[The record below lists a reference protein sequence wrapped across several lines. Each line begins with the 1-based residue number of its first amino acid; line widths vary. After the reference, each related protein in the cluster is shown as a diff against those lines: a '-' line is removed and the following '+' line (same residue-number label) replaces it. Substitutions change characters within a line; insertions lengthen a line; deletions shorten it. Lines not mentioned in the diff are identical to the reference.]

1 MSTEIKN
8 TLFRFV
14 SMRAPELTDDNKPQD
29 GFVFRDDAVKKG
41 AFDTAVAN
49 VTAGTTKWQ
58 ALKTAANSFSALSV
72 ENIKKIDPKL
82 YELSVW
88 IAKNRLS
95 YDTEEVLKRIEG
107 IASLSDNDVLGGLW
121 DNLFYQTLT
130 QKEFYA
136 KEIIIQLLIANHF
149 LLNYKGDKEQIKE
162 LLNAKVVLPKIL
174 FGEGEVNGTSEKKEA
189 SAREA
194 KSFTSVPTAAMAKQ
208 QSIAQAELHNQQ
220 LSLLSKELKRVE
232 KAYQKERSITL
243 EAAENDYQ
251 KAIKP
256 ILDQYTKDVEE
267 TKKKWCEIKDPNA
280 DYDPNDPC
288 NQPDTVPQPE
298 LPDFNFVFR
307 KELDFEYLQSKLSAE
322 SFETLSDL
330 IVVDSNDALEK
341 TARVAQPEFDAFT
354 EDYEGFADVDGFIH
368 DVISGNDDTVV
379 DNTEEEGNTLVSVGG
394 ILIPVDT
401 TNSSPSFSYQLCSK
415 AIRKLFFPKTH
426 NADLSIVVPDFS
438 WQVASFDYTLERT
451 DQDFTNNGQVAHTT
465 SRFGNTIFLKNIN
478 IGSPR
483 LSDQSQIQS
492 FSGTITFTNGVVKTF
507 STSSFILRTCTSG
520 VLIGDIIDPNDD
532 DGDNPPNPG
541 TSNEM
546 PFVPS
551 GFGVK
556 QLGIADYNKV
566 EQSTQGYVEGDVAH
580 IENIMAREFK
590 ERSTR
595 KLRRKEDTFTSSS
608 ESEREQLSDTT
619 STERFEMQN
628 EVSKIIANS
637 KDFSAGASVNAR
649 YGTENMGVQIG
660 ANANYATHNSK
671 EESTRQAVTNSKDI
685 TERALDRIVSKVKEE
700 RIEKIVEEF
709 EENNSHGFDNRK
721 GDKHVVGVFRWVD
734 KIFKNQIINY
744 GKRLMF
750 EFAVPQP
757 GKLHKLGMSE
767 IEQQSDSVLIEP
779 VDPRKSTTQNLKDY
793 SMLSDTKLKYWA
805 GKYNVDV
812 EAKPKQYISVGES
825 FNINLTG
832 GASLSHTESN
842 SGSGKIKV
850 PEGYKTTYAKGIFNA
865 SSDGDLQGNILSLTI
880 GDATKTYNYA
890 FGRHSLSLNSSIS
903 EFINEVPVSY
913 TLGNHISGDVSA
925 TVRCQLTAAHENK
938 WKLETFKAIIDAY
951 EDALATYN
959 EKLAEEKATGIQI
972 KGTNPGFYREFENKI
987 LRKNCISYLID
998 QNPSAQNTYGKSN
1011 LFTTTG
1017 GGPQTF
1023 GNLEVNVNQDLD
1035 KYAAFVKFMEQAFEW
1050 DIMSYNL
1057 YPYYWGNRQD
1067 WSSLYQFDESND
1079 PLFRNFMQSGMA
1091 RVIVT
1096 VRPGFEEAV
1105 RYYMQ
1110 TGQIWSGGEVPV
1122 IEDELYLSIVDEL
1135 RQPEGEKLGKA
1146 WPTRVPTALTILQAQ
1161 SIGLNV
1167 TKALPSIDDLSDFE
1181 NPDEVP
1187 QSQELELN
1195 DAAIGIPE
1203 SDGERHI
1210 ENIDIVNGN
1219 LQLNTDTNPRQIVAQ
1234 ISIEA
1239 LKNAIDDVV

>member
-14 SMRAPELTDDNKPQD
+14 SMRAPELIDDNKPKE
-29 GFVFRDDAVKKG
+29 GFIFRDDAVKKG
-41 AFDTAVAN
+41 DFDAAVAN
-49 VTAGTTKWQ
+49 RIAGTSKWQ
-58 ALKTAANSFSALSV
+58 ALKTAANSFTVLSAD
-72 ENIKKIDPKL
+72 EIKKIDSKL
-82 YELSVW
+82 YELSIW

-95 YDTEEVLKRIEG
+95 FNTEELLKKIEDVRV
-107 IASLSDNDVLGGLW
+107 IEDKDVLGKLW
-121 DNLFYQTLT
+121 DNLFYQTVT

-136 KEIIIQLLIANHF
+136 KETIIQLLIANHF
-149 LLNYKGDKEQIKE
+149 LANLKDDKDLVKALI
-162 LLNAKVVLPKIL
+162 NAKVVLPKLL
-174 FGEGEVNGTSEKKEA
+174 FGEGETDKANAKKA
-189 SAREA
+189 SAKETQVF
-194 KSFTSVPTAAMAKQ
+194 SSVPTIVMAKQ
-208 QSIAQAELHNQQ
+208 QSIAQAEFHNQQ
-220 LSLLSKELKRVE
+220 LSLLSKELKRAE
-232 KAYQKERSITL
+232 KSYQKEKSSAL
-243 EAAENDYQ
+243 EAAEKNYQ
-251 KAIKP
+251 KEIKP
-256 ILDQYTKDVEE
+256 ILDQYASDVEVE
-267 TKKKWCEIKDPNA
+267 KVKWCEIKDPNV

-288 NQPDTVPQPE
+288 NQPNMVSEPE
-298 LPDFNFVFR
+298 LPEFVFDFR
-307 KELDFEYLQSKLSAE
+307 PELDFKFLEAKLSAE
-322 SFETLSDL
+322 SFETLSSL
-330 IVVDSNDALEK
+330 VALDSNNVSEK
-341 TARVAQPEFDAFT
+341 SARLAEPAFDTFS
-354 EDYEGFADVDGFIH
+354 ENYEGFADVDGFIQ
-368 DVISGNDDTVV
+368 DVISGNDDTIV
-379 DNTEEEGNTLVSVGG
+379 DNTEEEGHTLVSVGG
-394 ILIPVDT
+394 VLIPVDT
-401 TNSSPSFSYQLCSK
+401 SNTAPDFTYQLCSK
-415 AIRKLFFPKTH
+415 SIIKPPFGLKY
-426 NADLSIVVPDFS
+426 NADLSIVVPDAS
-438 WQVASFDYTLERT
+438 WQVANFDYTLERT
-451 DQDFTNNGQVAHTT
+451 DQDYSNNGASTY
-465 SRFGNTIFLKNIN
+465 SIIRFGNTIFLKNIN
-478 IGSPR
+478 IGWPFITE
-483 LSDQSQIQS
+483 QSQLES

-507 STSSFILRTCTSG
+507 STPDFILRTCTSG
-520 VLIGDIIDPNDD
+520 TLIGDIVDPNDGD
-532 DGDNPPNPG
+532 DSSNPG
-541 TSNEM
+541 TTNET

-595 KLRRKEDTFTSSS
+595 RLRSKEETFTSSS

-628 EVSKIIANS
+628 EVSKVIANS
-637 KDFSAGASVNAR
+637 KDFSASTSVQYSPVASLTLNAGAGFAS
-649 YGTENMGVQIG
+649 
-660 ANANYATHNSK
+660 HNSK

-734 KIFKNQIINY
+734 KIFKNQIVNY

-750 EFAVPQP
+750 EFAIPQP

-767 IEQQSDSVLIEP
+767 IDKKGSLLIEP
-779 VDPRKSTTQNLKDY
+779 TDPRKSTTQNLKDY
-793 SMLSDTKLKYWA
+793 LMLTDTKLKYWA
-805 GKYNVDV
+805 SKYNVEV

-825 FNINLTG
+825 FNINLSG
-832 GASLSHTESN
+832 GAKLSHTESN
-842 SGSGKIKV
+842 SGNGKIKI
-850 PEGYKTTYAKGIFNA
+850 PEGYKTIYAKGIFNA
-865 SSDGDLQGNILSLTI
+865 SSDNDSQGNILSLTI
-880 GDATKTYNYA
+880 GNKTEVYS
-890 FGRHSLSLNSSIS
+890 GRFYRKSIHLSTSMLD
-903 EFINEVPVSY
+903 FVNEVPVSY
-913 TLGNHISGDVSA
+913 TLGNHISGDISA
-925 TVRCQLTAAHENK
+925 TVDCKLTTEYENK
-938 WKLETFKAIIDAY
+938 WKQETFKAIIDAY

-1011 LFTTTG
+1011 LFTITG
-1017 GGPQTF
+1017 GGTETF
-1023 GNLEVNVNQDLD
+1023 GNLEVNVNQALD
-1035 KYAAFVKFMEQAFEW
+1035 NYAAFVKFMEQAFEW

-1079 PLFRNFMQSGMA
+1079 PLFRNFMQAGMA
-1091 RVIVT
+1091 RVIIT

-1110 TGQIWSGGEVPV
+1110 TGQIWNGGEVPV
-1122 IEDELYLSIVDEL
+1122 IEDELYLSLIDEL

-1167 TKALPSIDDLSDFE
+1167 TKALPSIEDLSDFE

-1187 QSQELELN
+1187 QSQELDLN
-1195 DAAIGIPE
+1195 DAEIGGSADDE
-1203 SDGERHI
+1203 VRHI

-1219 LQLNTDTNPRQIVAQ
+1219 LQLNTDTNPRQLVAQ